1 MGKTKTAP
9 QKARSR
15 ILIWVRSRYYTCC
28 LPPLPPPPSRD
39 DTLYVTKPSE
49 RVFVTHARNATQR
62 AHTNI
67 GKRQNTACDYEIQP
81 SPGRFL
87 RKNDVAPRENTHTYI
102 RRYMYLRRWR
112 IIWVIIQLLFSAILP
127 FSHVFPRVSLYR
139 KGQQQRKFFW

>member
-28 LPPLPPPPSRD
+28 LPPPPPSRD

-49 RVFVTHARNATQR
+49 RVFVAHARNATQR

-139 KGQQQRKFFW
+139 KGQQRKFFW